1 VLRPTTDAA
10 DGRGREP
17 EDVLANDPS
26 LLTLML
32 VTTGAG
38 LTMFY
43 GGVKKRRLR
52 WRTDPHLR
60 RPHKRRR
67 HG

>member
-1 VLRPTTDAA
+1 LRRSTDAVGG
-10 DGRGREP
+10 GRRDA
-17 EDVLANDPS
+17 EDVLAGDPS

-38 LTMFY
+38 LTMLY

-52 WRTDPHLR
+52 WRTDPHV
-60 RPHKRRR
+60 RRR
-67 HG
+67 RRWRRRG